1 MNETLFAQPLEQ
13 KIVLQKVVKSRLG
26 ISGCGVT
33 KLVDRDVVIRTDAD
47 LGYCICIRSKDGVS
61 QKPKNMIP
69 VFINNPLN
77 YTNIMINREEYDA
90 IYINRG
96 EKDKP
101 VILTSKNNL
110 LMRIFC
116 NEIENTVKKT
126 KFCRDTFH
134 LWADCIQT
142 QLTKCVYS
150 LQNKKILQDKIKYQ
164 DTWYKS
170 EIGNKNRKLALGS
183 LNYLDHMI
191 RVTGNGFSNI
201 KRQFLNIWKEEWDK
215 SNLSLVIKQKHSII
229 KDQLGFFENIKPLYK
244 SDLDRRNDVDDIYMK
259 VNHIYTEFTKIHNNL
274 TRFKA
279 FSSLGDENQLEV
291 VNDLQKIADLRYHIQ
306 SINNTEE
313 EFILVGDQS
322 SGKSSLLCLLLGVN
336 IAYTDQVFAT
346 RCPVRYMLDVM

>member
-116 NEIENTVKKT
+116 NEIENTVKKLNSVAI
-126 KFCRDTFH
+126 H
-134 LWADCIQT
+134 SIYGPI
-142 QLTKCVYS
+142 VY
-150 LQNKKILQDKIKYQ
+150 
-164 DTWYKS
+164 
-170 EIGNKNRKLALGS
+170 KLSS
-183 LNYLDHMI
+183 LNVYILSKTKKYFKI
-191 RVTGNGFSNI
+191 R
-201 KRQFLNIWKEEWDK
+201 
-215 SNLSLVIKQKHSII
+215 
-229 KDQLGFFENIKPLYK
+229 
-244 SDLDRRNDVDDIYMK
+244 
-259 VNHIYTEFTKIHNNL
+259 
-274 TRFKA
+274 
-279 FSSLGDENQLEV
+279 
-291 VNDLQKIADLRYHIQ
+291 
-306 SINNTEE
+306 
-313 EFILVGDQS
+313 
-322 SGKSSLLCLLLGVN
+322 
-336 IAYTDQVFAT
+336 
-346 RCPVRYMLDVM
+346 